1 MCGSARVR
9 RMIGEEKEKYGWKK
23 KLRRIIKREEDGE
36 NRWIPSDIRIIRSRR
51 KTISIQIDEDLL
63 LTVRAPLR
71 MPDSAVRKF
80 IGERTDWI
88 EKNMRKMMERQEA
101 LKAEPEDIL
110 TAEEL
115 RGLAE
120 EAAEYIPGRVAI
132 YASLIGVSCGR
143 ITIRN
148 QRTRWGSC
156 SSAGNL
162 NFNCLLMLMPP
173 EIIDYVVVY
182 ELCHRLEMNHS
193 PYFWAEVERVLPD
206 YRKRRKWLRDNGEKI
221 MRRISSPL

>member
-1 MCGSARVR
+1 M
-9 RMIGEEKEKYGWKK
+9 
-23 KLRRIIKREEDGE
+23 RRIIKKEEDRE
-36 NRWIPSDIRIIRSRR
+36 NRWIASDIRIVRSRR
-51 KTISIQIDEDLL
+51 KTISIQIDENLQ

-80 IGERTDWI
+80 IEERADWI

-101 LKAEPEDIL
+101 LKVEPEDIL

-115 RGLAE
+115 RGLAK
-120 EAAEYIPGRVAI
+120 EAAEYIPGRVFF
-132 YASLIGVSCGR
+132 YARLIGVSYGR

-156 SSAGNL
+156 SGAGNL
-162 NFNCLLMLMPP
+162 NFNCLLMLTPP
-173 EIIDYVVVY
+173 EITDYVVVH

-193 PYFWAEVERVLPD
+193 PRFWAEVERVLPD
-206 YRKRRKWLRDNGEKI
+206 YRRRRKWLKDNGEKI